1 MCPSDLSKADKET
14 LISCSE
20 ELGMANCACHL
31 HYISA
36 ACRAYNHLKGPSQAF
51 ISCTPKAPGIIGL
64 YDLEI
69 GHWAVKY
76 QPLGKALNSE
86 WRFDTS

>member
-1 MCPSDLSKADKET
+1 
-14 LISCSE
+14 
-20 ELGMANCACHL
+20 MANCACHL

-36 ACRAYNHLKGPSQAF
+36 AYGAYNHLKGPFQAF
-51 ISCTPKAPGIIGL
+51 ISCTPKALEIIGL

-76 QPLGKALNSE
+76 QPPGKALNSD
-86 WRFDTS
+86 WRFDTA